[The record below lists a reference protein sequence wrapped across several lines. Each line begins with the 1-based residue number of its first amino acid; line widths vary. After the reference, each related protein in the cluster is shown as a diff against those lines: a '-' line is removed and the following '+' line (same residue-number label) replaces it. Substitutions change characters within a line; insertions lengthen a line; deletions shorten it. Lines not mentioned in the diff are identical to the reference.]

1 MQPVD
6 QQPAYVLHERPYRET
21 SLLIEALTRDHGRV
35 GLVARG
41 VRREKPRWPRGT
53 IAPLRP
59 MLLSW
64 SGKGELGNLT
74 GVDPVGIA
82 TPFAGEALMSA
93 LYVNELLVRLL
104 PRNDPH
110 PEVFAGYA
118 ECLVELSAGGAV
130 AWTLRRFERDL
141 LAELGYALLLEFDGE
156 RGDPIDDDAD
166 YSYDP
171 ERGPIPWHSR
181 PITPGIKGRTLRAL
195 TLDDAPDEFTLR
207 QLRHLMRAVL
217 RHHLGGRELNAWRSF
232 APVDGGR

>member
-1 MQPVD
+1 MQAVD

-64 SGKGELGNLT
+64 SGKGELGNLV
-74 GVDPVGIA
+74 GVDPVGVA

-118 ECLVELSAGGAV
+118 QCLAELSSGVAV

-141 LAELGYALLLEFDGE
+141 LAELGYALQLEYDGD
-156 RGDPIDDDAD
+156 RGEAIDDDAD

-171 ERGPIPWHSR
+171 ERGPIPWAAR
-181 PITPGIKGRTLRAL
+181 PIVPGVKGRSLRAL
-195 TLDDAPDEFTLR
+195 SNDAEPDEFTLR
-207 QLRHLMRAVL
+207 QLRHLMRGVL
-217 RHHLGGRELNAWRSF
+217 RHHLGGRDLNAWRSF
-232 APVDGGR
+232 APVGG